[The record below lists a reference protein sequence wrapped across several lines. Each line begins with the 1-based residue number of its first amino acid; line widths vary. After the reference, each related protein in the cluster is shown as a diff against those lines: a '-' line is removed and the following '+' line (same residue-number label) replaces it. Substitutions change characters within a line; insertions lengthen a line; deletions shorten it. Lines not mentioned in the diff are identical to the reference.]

1 MEQSN
6 GSSSS
11 PDQQLREYESQLAD
25 VVELLRATPDDAAL
39 LSLKSD
45 LEELI
50 AITRPLP
57 YPPADD
63 GVYDRAKIPV
73 PSGQS
78 ASSPAVATSHDDGI
92 EVGQSAV
99 APMRQHEVSE
109 PPKKKA
115 KKTASKE
122 FEIPKHLVV
131 LDTDTE
137 PEAMRKRRA
146 VKALKSKW
154 RERRKEEETDKK
166 QKSWQ
171 SFQKK
176 NKTTSSMFS
185 TVEGDNDTKVGVAS
199 SGRQLTQ
206 PGERKRHNNPS

>member
-6 GSSSS
+6 DSSSS
-11 PDQQLREYESQLAD
+11 SDQQLREYESQLAD
-25 VVELLRATPDDAAL
+25 VVELLRANPDDAAL

-50 AITRPLP
+50 AITRPSTHL
-57 YPPADD
+57 PADD
-63 GVYDRAKIPV
+63 EVYDSANLPG
-73 PSGQS
+73 PYGQS
-78 ASSPAVATSHDDGI
+78 ASSPEVADSPND
-92 EVGQSAV
+92 EELAENGQSTA
-99 APMRQHEVSE
+99 APARQRDASE

-115 KKTASKE
+115 RKAASKE
-122 FEIPKHLVV
+122 FEVPKHLVP

-137 PEAMRKRRA
+137 AEATRKRRA
-146 VKALKSKW
+146 VKALKSRW

-166 QKSWQ
+166 KSSWQ

-185 TVEGDNDTKVGVAS
+185 TVEGDKE
-199 SGRQLTQ
+199 SGNNERQ
-206 PGERKRHNNPS
+206 